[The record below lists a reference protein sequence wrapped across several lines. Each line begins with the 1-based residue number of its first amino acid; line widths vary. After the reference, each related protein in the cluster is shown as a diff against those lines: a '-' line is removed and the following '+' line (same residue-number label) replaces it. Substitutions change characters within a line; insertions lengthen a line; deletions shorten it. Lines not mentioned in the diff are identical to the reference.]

1 MVLQAFPGMVP
12 YKRAAGDK
20 SGVPVYQPSA
30 TAYQQLLQP
39 FVPVSCE
46 YRAPP
51 PPPAAPG
58 LAAFTGMPLNKQTNT
73 LQNTMPNNL
82 PPTTN
87 YQLLSHHFAALAAMR
102 PPVPPASVYPSTST
116 TPHTHTLTHTHSHSQ
131 PNPSLI
137 TDLLAAAV
145 NNNNDDELQP
155 YKKMKTT

>member
-1 MVLQAFPGMVP
+1 MVP

-51 PPPAAPG
+51 PHTQG
-58 LAAFTGMPLNKQTNT
+58 LAAYTGVPLNKQTV
-73 LQNTMPNNL
+73 PS
-82 PPTTN
+82 PSPVPTTN
-87 YQLLSHHFAALAAMR
+87 YQLLSQHFAALAAMR
-102 PPVPPASVYPSTST
+102 PPVPPTAYPSTST
-116 TPHTHTLTHTHSHSQ
+116 ASAHPQ
-131 PNPSLI
+131 PPNPSLI
-137 TDLLAAAV
+137 NDLLAAAATV
-145 NNNNDDELQP
+145 NNNNNDDELQP